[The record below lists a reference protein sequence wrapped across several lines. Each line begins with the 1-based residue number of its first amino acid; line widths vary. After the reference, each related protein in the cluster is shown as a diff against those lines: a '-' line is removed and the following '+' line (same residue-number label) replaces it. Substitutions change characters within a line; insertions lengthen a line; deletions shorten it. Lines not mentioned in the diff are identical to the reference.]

1 MNSGVSVWQ
10 GHLGLFS
17 SRARRPGYFCLGVTF
32 LVVLGTSFEETTFAK
47 AKATQIP
54 LAITN
59 KAPRTI
65 RIYISIAMIY
75 SHIPKLQDSVLPALP
90 VQYNAR

>member
-1 MNSGVSVWQ
+1 MWR
-10 GHLGLFS
+10 GHLGLIS
-17 SRARRPGYFCLGVTF
+17 SRAKRPRYFCLGVTF
-32 LVVLGTSFEETTFAK
+32 LVVLGTSFGETIFAK

-59 KAPRTI
+59 KAPIKI